1 MTEPKAR
8 PGAGQDSL
16 LDESTTEQLR
26 HVGRVEAAVS
36 RSVAAARLAA
46 VDEGAGALAIEAAR
60 AVDLA
65 SHRRDPYG
73 VAAAARELREQLARV
88 LLDPAS
94 RQGGPGADVEAFL
107 AELAKAE

>member
-1 MTEPKAR
+1 MTEPKAK
-8 PGAGQDSL
+8 PGTGQESL
-16 LDESTTEQLR
+16 LDEASTEQLR
-26 HVGRVEAAVS
+26 HVGRVEEAVA
-36 RSVAAARLAA
+36 RSVAAAALAA

-94 RQGGPGADVEAFL
+94 RQGGPSGDVEAFL
-107 AELAKAE
+107 AELSRAE